1 MTVTVIGVYDK
12 TKEHFVGDEASV
24 LSSLK
29 QKYDWVLPC
38 NTVADAVRRLNS
50 GTSFRASIQPF

>member
-1 MTVTVIGVYDK
+1 MTVTVIGVYDR
-12 TKEHFVGDEASV
+12 TKENFIGDEASV

-29 QKYDWVLPC
+29 QKFDWTLAC

-50 GTSFRASIQPF
+50 GTSFRASIQPV